1 MREILGRCRAFEHD
15 DADRV
20 GTHTWWS
27 KIDSTTYTGT
37 KTYTYDSTDQLT
49 TDSTATYTYDLG
61 GNRTMAGYQS
71 GVANRLTNDALTKM
85 VARTIELVLQVRFE
99 PRTGRRR
106 LVSIFEVTGLEG
118 DVVTGNEIWG
128 IDPARDRLAWTGIR
142 PRCLAKIAARGVAYA
157 LPPAVETG
165 P

>member
-1 MREILGRCRAFEHD
+1 MSSAVPPNVRDARFDEPMPETGRP
-15 DADRV
+15 
-20 GTHTWWS
+20 
-27 KIDSTTYTGT
+27 
-37 KTYTYDSTDQLT
+37 
-49 TDSTATYTYDLG
+49 
-61 GNRTMAGYQS
+61 
-71 GVANRLTNDALTKM
+71 
-85 VARTIELVLQVRFE
+85 LVE

-118 DVVTGNEIWG
+118 DIVTGNEIWG